1 MTRVAALAAAL
12 AAALVAGSEA
22 PAKVEGRLFGWVGTQ
37 AGQFVVEVDPGT
49 LEPMAGRRLKVAPA
63 ETSAAWTLDPRRD
76 TLAIA
81 RGNRLRFIDLPTLR
95 AAGSV
100 KLLPPGEPEGLMEP
114 SGVVWLRPDRIVV
127 LRRGIE
133 RYEVV
138 VVDVGHRTIVSRQ
151 MLAGRYVV
159 DSERTPSE
167 VVILRAPTSAIGPA
181 SLLIVG
187 SGGEAHEVALG
198 RILAGWRFDHE
209 AKPPSGQENLPALA
223 LDTQRRVAYVVA
235 PDGVVA
241 ELSLDLQR
249 VDYHVLR
256 GRFAKMYSGSSR
268 QAVVL
273 DGKILVTGSDSEV
286 WTLPNGEQAMRTGS
300 AGLDLIDPAT
310 WLVRRLA
317 NSVSSIAPCPGG
329 FLATGGNWT
338 SQGGFERGIGLAAYG
353 LDGGER
359 FKVLDGKRLW
369 ISAVYGGRVYITA
382 NEEPMRIIDV
392 ESGRLIGT
400 RKGYLPWLL
409 LEQNAMVW

>member
-22 PAKVEGRLFGWVGTQ
+22 PGKVEGRLFALLGTQ
-37 AGQFVVEVDPGT
+37 TGQFVIEVDPGT
-49 LEPMAGRRLKVAPA
+49 LEPVAGRKLKLAPA
-63 ETSAAWTLDPRRD
+63 GPGAPWTLDPSRH

-100 KLLPPGEPEGLMEP
+100 KLRGPAEPEGLMEP
-114 SGVVWLRPDRIVV
+114 SGVVWLQPDRIVV
-127 LRRGIE
+127 LRRGVE
-133 RYEVV
+133 RYEVAV
-138 VVDVGHRTIVSRQ
+138 LDVARRTIVSRQ
-151 MLAGRYVV
+151 MLAGGYVV
-159 DSERTPSE
+159 DSERTGSE
-167 VVILRAPTSAIGPA
+167 VVILRAPTAGIGPA

-187 SGGEAHEVALG
+187 SVGEAREIPLG
-198 RILAGWRFDHE
+198 RILAGWHFDHD
-209 AKPPSGQENLPALA
+209 ANPPSGQENVPALA
-223 LDTQRRVAYVVA
+223 LDAQRRVAYVVA

-241 ELSLDLQR
+241 EISLDLHS
-249 VDYHVLR
+249 VAYHVLR

-268 QAVVL
+268 QAFVL
-273 DGKILVTGSDSEV
+273 DGKLLVTGSDSEV
-286 WTLPNGEQAMRTGS
+286 WTLANGEQAMRTDP

-353 LDGGER
+353 LDGAER